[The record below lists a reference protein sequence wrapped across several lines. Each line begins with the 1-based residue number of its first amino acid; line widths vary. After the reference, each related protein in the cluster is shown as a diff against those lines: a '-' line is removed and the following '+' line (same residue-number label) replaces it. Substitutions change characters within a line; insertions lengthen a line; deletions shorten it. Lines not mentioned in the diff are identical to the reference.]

1 MERYTG
7 VFINYSYGAKM
18 QYPKKGIIKAMN
30 LEPNETGK
38 VIGWWVGWPE
48 NNPKMF
54 GRIIGPHGKSGL
66 MMAHFKHGLP
76 GNAVGQKVVIT
87 NIKSVP
93 ATPKHT
99 KTQKPV
105 TSKIIEI
112 EGIGPKYAEKLH
124 SNNIYTTSELLEAGA
139 TPAMRKELA
148 DKTGISP
155 KLIHKWVNLS
165 DLFRI
170 KGVGEEYSDLLE
182 VAGVDSVVELSTRK
196 AVNLH
201 AKLLEVNETKKL
213 VRDVPNL
220 AMVEAWVKE
229 AKTLPRK
236 VEY

>member
-1 MERYTG
+1 MERYAG
-7 VFINYSYGAKM
+7 VFINYSYGAKQ
-18 QYPKKGIIKAMN
+18 QYPKKGIIKAVN
-30 LEPNETGK
+30 LESNESGK

-48 NNPKMF
+48 NNPKLF
-54 GRIIGPHGKSGL
+54 GKIMGPHGKSGYL
-66 MMAHFKHGLP
+66 MAHFRHGLP
-76 GNAVGQKVVIT
+76 GNALGQKVVIT
-87 NIKSVP
+87 NIKPIS
-93 ATPKHT
+93 
-99 KTQKPV
+99 KTHEHAKIPKPV

-124 SNNIYTTSELLEAGA
+124 SIKIYTTSELLEAGS

-148 DKTGISP
+148 EKTDISP

-182 VAGVDSVVELSTRK
+182 VAGVDSVVELSTRN
-196 AVNLH
+196 VDNLH
-201 AKLLEVNETKKL
+201 AKLLEVNKTKKL
-213 VRDVPNL
+213 VRSVPTL
-220 AMVEAWVKE
+220 ADVEAWIKE